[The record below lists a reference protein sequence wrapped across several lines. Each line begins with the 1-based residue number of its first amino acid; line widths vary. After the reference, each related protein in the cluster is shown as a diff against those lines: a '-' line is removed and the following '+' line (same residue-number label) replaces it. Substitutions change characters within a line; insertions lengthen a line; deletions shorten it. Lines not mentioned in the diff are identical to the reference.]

1 MNNSIVH
8 QKDNK
13 TVLKT
18 VNISKSYAGLKAV
31 NNVNLDIHEG
41 EIFGILGPNGAGKT
55 TTISILCGLLKAD
68 SGQVFIN
75 GEAVI
80 KRKKGLLSQIGV
92 CPQEILLWNRLT
104 CLEQLEFT
112 GRMYSLPA
120 KLIRQRAE
128 NLLKEMKLEEKS
140 NQLASRLSGGMKR
153 RLNLIMALIH
163 NPQILIL
170 DEPEAGLDPQSRV
183 LVRDFIRKY
192 AATDNHTVILTT
204 HNMDE
209 ADRLVDRVA
218 IIDAGRL
225 LILDTPQS
233 LKKQIGE
240 DDVLEISLSPND
252 LCKLEPC
259 LPILKKITPSI
270 TQLNGNLILRAKG
283 IVNLLPAILEFFE
296 KEQINI
302 GEIKLRENTLEDVF
316 ISLTGRRL
324 RE

>member
-1 MNNSIVH
+1 MNKYALQ
-8 QKDNK
+8 QKEKK

-18 VNISKSYAGLKAV
+18 VNISKNYSGLKAV
-31 NNVNLDIHEG
+31 DNLNLEIHEG

-68 SGQVFIN
+68 SGQVYIN
-75 GEAVI
+75 GEAVK
-80 KRKKGLLSQIGV
+80 KRKKELLSQIGV

-104 CLEQLEFT
+104 CLEQMEFT
-112 GRMYSLPA
+112 ARMYSISA
-120 KLIRQRAE
+120 KLARQRAE
-128 NLLKEMKLEEKS
+128 KLLEEMKLEDKR

-163 NPQILIL
+163 DPQILIL

-183 LVRDFIRKY
+183 LVRDFIREY
-192 AATDNHTVILTT
+192 AASADHTVILTT

-209 ADRLVDRVA
+209 ADRLVDRIA
-218 IIDAGRL
+218 IIDTGKL
-225 LILDTPQS
+225 LVLDTPKS
-233 LKKQIGE
+233 LKEQIGE
-240 DDVLEISLSPND
+240 DDVLEISLSPNA
-252 LCKLEPC
+252 LSRFTPF
-259 LPILKKITPSI
+259 LPTLKKITPSI

-283 IVNLLPAILEFFE
+283 MVNLLPSILEAFE
-296 KEQINI
+296 KEQIKI
-302 GEIKLRENTLEDVF
+302 EEIRLRENTLEDVF

>member
-1 MNNSIVH
+1 MNEFTTQ
-8 QKDNK
+8 QKEK
-13 TVLKT
+13 KVVLETVK
-18 VNISKSYAGLKAV
+18 ISKKYADLKAV
-31 NNVNLDIHEG
+31 DNLNLKIHEG

-75 GEAVI
+75 GEAVN
-80 KRKKGLLSQIGV
+80 KRKKELLSQIGV

-104 CLEQLEFT
+104 CLEQLTFT
-112 GRMYSLPA
+112 GRMYSVPD
-120 KLIRQRAE
+120 KLTRQRAE
-128 NLLKEMKLEEKS
+128 NLLQEMKLEDKRD
-140 NQLASRLSGGMKR
+140 QLASKLSGGMKR

-163 NPQILIL
+163 DPQILIL

-192 AATDNHTVILTT
+192 AVSANHTVILTT

-218 IIDAGRL
+218 IIDTGRL
-225 LILDTPQS
+225 LVLDSPQS

-240 DDVLEISLSPND
+240 DDVLEVSLSPND
-252 LCKLEPC
+252 LTRLELF
-259 LPILKKITPSI
+259 LPVLQRITPSI

-283 IVNLLPAILEFFE
+283 IVNLLPTILETFE
-296 KEQINI
+296 KEQIKI
-302 GEIKLRENTLEDVF
+302 EEIKLRENTLEDVF